1 MVGNEADL
9 ENHITNDE
17 GDLGSEATSHSLRG
31 LAGSFRSV
39 FESLTRVGADL
50 SWPPMLFN
58 FKELR
63 KLRASA
69 HPHL

>member
-17 GDLGSEATSHSLRG
+17 GDLESEATSHSLRG

-50 SWPPMLFN
+50 SWPPMLF
-58 FKELR
+58 KELR